1 MPMVPVEP
9 DSVHPLVTL
18 GPTRTARNRCPLRAF
33 RPIRMPLACTP
44 FGAGRLSTPW
54 SMSWSKAF
62 GGVSHARRTRPR
74 TGGSATSRPWPL
86 NLMASLQMAWLPV
99 TCIRNGNSHARRT
112 EPMKTVIAE
121 ILPFAIVVAV
131 SPINIVAAILLMF
144 SKKPVLNASCYL
156 AGFMTGVALVLA
168 AVTVIADSAGL
179 SGDAQR
185 SRWASALLVAL
196 GVYLLFVAV
205 QTFRKRPAPDE
216 NPPAPAWMDG
226 ITGFGPLKSIG
237 IGLTIGALNPKNIA
251 VAVAAAI
258 TIASAGLTPGTTI
271 SVVAIYT
278 VIASLGVAAP
288 IVTTLILGDRSTEV
302 LEDWKAWLDRNTAA
316 VMAVIYLIFGVI
328 LVGKGIGGI

>member
-1 MPMVPVEP
+1 
-9 DSVHPLVTL
+9 
-18 GPTRTARNRCPLRAF
+18 
-33 RPIRMPLACTP
+33 
-44 FGAGRLSTPW
+44 
-54 SMSWSKAF
+54 
-62 GGVSHARRTRPR
+62 
-74 TGGSATSRPWPL
+74 
-86 NLMASLQMAWLPV
+86 MASLQMAWLPV

-112 EPMKTVIAE
+112 EPMKSVIAE

-258 TIASAGLTPGTTI
+258 TIASAGLTPGSTI